1 MLFLHDSSLIATFV
15 TAKDKIVTMSRPIS
29 AETANKVTLH
39 INGGYRY
46 ASTRPRVVN
55 EATGKNTNKSIHWG
69 TVTEDMRF
77 IPNQRY
83 IYASPEE
90 RSKLVFPEGWDLSEI
105 KKLSANRG
113 PGRPPSDEDD
123 KNRLYGATWLLEQIA
138 DKTGIRQDLEEVFD
152 GNKDMVDDIMTLAMF
167 PYMTNFSYSR
177 LSRHQEVYKF
187 PTSRLLTPGDITR
200 LTQGIKEC
208 HRMKLLR
215 LRAGRVG
222 KDELCAVDSTSRSAY
237 GSSLADIRW
246 GHNKEGM
253 PLEQT
258 DEVVVYTLNQH
269 MPIYYRTFPG
279 NIPDS
284 RTMDVITTDI
294 DHADF
299 PDVIFITDRGYMSTK
314 VLEDFILKD
323 RRAIMAVKVNQKIPL
338 EKIRAFGQFG
348 AKPDGMEFDAENK
361 VYCKQ
366 YDIDYE
372 VKTQT
377 GTKKADRLRL
387 NLFFDPTVRGDK
399 VMCAEMKLQGQKKA
413 LEELQ
418 AAGEPAPDADTLRKD
433 YDLLI
438 VEVDEAGKIK
448 SFKPDK
454 EKFDET
460 ILTAGFF
467 ASLTLKLDMTAP
479 QAMDAYQL
487 RDEQEKYYQQMK
499 SEVASDRQRNWSEDG
514 KTGRLFIL
522 FVSLILTSYLRH
534 IWKTTPLKKLFPSS
548 LDIIDEMRSI
558 RCIEHKGHAKKITP
572 FVGGQLEICKVFGFE
587 VPKGCEP
594 GYKSRKA
601 GRKRGRP
608 RKNPEANIV
617 VTK

>member
-1 MLFLHDSSLIATFV
+1 MA
-15 TAKDKIVTMSRPIS
+15 RPIS
-29 AETANKVTLH
+29 ADTANKVTLH

-77 IPNQRY
+77 IPNRRY

-90 RSKLVFPEGWDLSEI
+90 RDKLVFPEDWDLSEI
-105 KKLSANRG
+105 SKLSANRS
-113 PGRPPSDEDD
+113 PGRPTSGEDNR
-123 KNRLYGATWLLEQIA
+123 NRLYGATWLLERIA
-138 DKTGIRQDLEEVFD
+138 EKTGIRQDLEDVFD

-167 PYMTNFSYSR
+167 PYLTNFSYSR
-177 LSRHQEVYKF
+177 LARHQEVYKF

-208 HRMKLLR
+208 HRMKLLK
-215 LRAGRVG
+215 LRARRVG
-222 KDELCAVDSTSRSAY
+222 KNELCAVDSTSRSAY

-258 DEVVVYTLNQH
+258 DEVVVYTLKQH

-314 VLEDFILKD
+314 MLEDFILKD

-361 VYCKQ
+361 VYYKQ

-372 VKTQT
+372 VKTKT

-387 NLFFDPTVRGDK
+387 NLFFDPTLRGER
-399 VMCAEMKLQGQKKA
+399 VMCTEMKLQGQTKA
-413 LEELQ
+413 LEEMQ
-418 AAGEPAPDADTLRKD
+418 AAGEAAPDADTLRKE
-433 YDLLI
+433 YDLLT
-438 VEVDEAGKIK
+438 VKVGKDKRIE
-448 SFKPDK
+448 SFATDK
-454 EKFDET
+454 GKFDEA

-479 QAMDAYQL
+479 EAMDAYQL

-499 SEVASDRQRNWSEDG
+499 SEMASDRQRNWSEDG

-522 FVSLILTSYLRH
+522 FVSLIMSSHLRH
-534 IWKTTPLKKLFPSS
+534 VWKTTTLKKQFPSS
-548 LDIIDEMRSI
+548 LDILDEMRPI
-558 RCIEHKGHAKKITP
+558 RCIEHKGHARKITP
-572 FVGGQLEICKVFGFE
+572 FVGDQLEICKAFEFE

-601 GRKRGRP
+601 GKKRGRP
-608 RKNPEANIV
+608 RKKTEAGII

>member
-1 MLFLHDSSLIATFV
+1 MMLDSDLIATFV
-15 TAKDKIVTMSRPIS
+15 AANKRIVTMARPIS
-29 AETANKVTLH
+29 AATANKVTLH
-39 INGGYRY
+39 VNGGYRY

-77 IPNQRY
+77 IPNLRY

-90 RSKLVFPEGWDLSEI
+90 RGRLVFPEDWDLSEI
-105 KKLSANRG
+105 ENLSANRG
-113 PGRPPSDEDD
+113 PGRPPSGEDD
-123 KNRLYGATWLLEQIA
+123 KNRLYGATWLMEQIA
-138 DKTGIRQDLEEVFD
+138 ERTGIRQDLEKVFE

-177 LSRHQEVYKF
+177 LARHQEVYKF
-187 PTSRLLTPGDITR
+187 PSSRPLTPADITR
-200 LTQGIKEC
+200 LTQGIKES

-215 LRAGRVG
+215 LRAARVG
-222 KDELCAVDSTSRSAY
+222 RGELCAVDSTSRSAY

-258 DEVVVYTLNQH
+258 DEVVVYTLKQH

-294 DHADF
+294 DHAEF
-299 PDVIFITDRGYMSTK
+299 PDVIFITDRGYMSNK
-314 VLEDFILKD
+314 VLENFILKD
-323 RRAIMAVKVNQKIPL
+323 RRAIMAVKVSQKIPL

-361 VYCKQ
+361 VYYKQ
-366 YDIDYE
+366 YDIDDE

-377 GTKKADRLRL
+377 GTKKADRLKL
-387 NLFFDPTVRGDK
+387 NLFFDPTVRGEK
-399 VMCAEMKLQGQKKA
+399 VMSTEMKLQGQKKA
-413 LEELQ
+413 LTEIQ
-418 AAGEPAPDADTLRKD
+418 AAGEQAPDADILRRE
-433 YDLLI
+433 YDLFK
-438 VEVDEAGKIK
+438 VEVDTDGKVRSFTPDEDKFNEAVI
-448 SFKPDK
+448 
-454 EKFDET
+454 
-460 ILTAGFF
+460 TAGFF
-467 ASLTLKLDMTAP
+467 ASMTLRLDMTAP
-479 QAMDAYQL
+479 EAMDAYQL

-499 SEVASDRQRNWSEDG
+499 SEVAADRQRNWSEDG

-522 FVSLILTSYLRH
+522 FVSLIMTSYLRH
-534 IWKTTPLKKLFPSS
+534 VWKTTTLKKQFPSS
-548 LDIIDEMRSI
+548 LDILDEMRSI

-572 FVGGQLEICKVFGFE
+572 FVGDQLDICKAFGFE
-587 VPKGCEP
+587 IPKGCEP
-594 GYKSRKA
+594 GYKSRKV

-608 RKNPEANIV
+608 RNNPEAGII

>member
-1 MLFLHDSSLIATFV
+1 MMLDSDLIATFV
-15 TAKDKIVTMSRPIS
+15 AANKRIVTMARPIS
-29 AETANKVTLH
+29 AATANKVTLH
-39 INGGYRY
+39 VNGGYRY

-77 IPNQRY
+77 IPNLRY

-90 RSKLVFPEGWDLSEI
+90 RGRLVFPEDWDLSEI
-105 KKLSANRG
+105 ENLSANRG
-113 PGRPPSDEDD
+113 PGRPPSGEDD
-123 KNRLYGATWLLEQIA
+123 KNRLYGATWLMEQIA
-138 DKTGIRQDLEEVFD
+138 ERTGIRQDLENVFE

-177 LSRHQEVYKF
+177 LARHQEVYKF
-187 PTSRLLTPGDITR
+187 PSSRPLTPADITR
-200 LTQGIKEC
+200 LTQGIKES

-215 LRAGRVG
+215 LRAARVG
-222 KDELCAVDSTSRSAY
+222 RGELCAVDSTSRSAY

-258 DEVVVYTLNQH
+258 DEVVVYTLKQH

-294 DHADF
+294 DHAEF
-299 PDVIFITDRGYMSTK
+299 PDVIFITDRGYMSNK
-314 VLEDFILKD
+314 VLENFILKD
-323 RRAIMAVKVNQKIPL
+323 RRAIMAVKVSQRIPL

-361 VYCKQ
+361 VYYKQ
-366 YDIDYE
+366 YDIDDE

-377 GTKKADRLRL
+377 GTKKADRLKL
-387 NLFFDPTVRGDK
+387 NLFFDPTVRGEK
-399 VMCAEMKLQGQKKA
+399 VMSTEMKLQGQKKA
-413 LEELQ
+413 LTEIQ
-418 AAGEPAPDADTLRKD
+418 AAGEQAPDADILRRE
-433 YDLLI
+433 YDLFK
-438 VEVDEAGKIK
+438 VEVDTDGKVRSFTPDEDKFNEAVI
-448 SFKPDK
+448 
-454 EKFDET
+454 
-460 ILTAGFF
+460 TAGFF
-467 ASLTLKLDMTAP
+467 ASMTLRLDMTAP
-479 QAMDAYQL
+479 EAMDAYQL

-499 SEVASDRQRNWSEDG
+499 SEVAADRQRNWSEDG

-522 FVSLILTSYLRH
+522 FVSLIMTSYLRH
-534 IWKTTPLKKLFPSS
+534 VWKTTTLKKQFPSS
-548 LDIIDEMRSI
+548 LDILDEMRSI

-572 FVGGQLEICKVFGFE
+572 FVGDQLDICKAFGFE
-587 VPKGCEP
+587 IPKGCEP
-594 GYKSRKA
+594 GYKSRKV

-608 RKNPEANIV
+608 RNNPEAGII

>member
-1 MLFLHDSSLIATFV
+1 MMIESNLIATFV
-15 TAKDKIVTMSRPIS
+15 TANNKIVTMARPIS

-39 INGGYRY
+39 VNGGYRY

-55 EATGKNTNKSIHWG
+55 ETTGKNTNKSIQWG

-90 RSKLVFPEGWDLSEI
+90 RGKLVFPEDWDLSEI
-105 KKLSANRG
+105 KKLSSNRG
-113 PGRPPSDEDD
+113 PGRPPSGEDD
-123 KNRLYGATWLLEQIA
+123 KNRLYGSTWLMEQIA
-138 DKTGIRQDLEEVFD
+138 DRTGIRQDLEDIFD

-177 LSRHQEVYKF
+177 LARHQEVYKF
-187 PTSRLLTPGDITR
+187 PSSRLLTPPDITR
-200 LTQGIKEC
+200 LTQSIKES
-208 HRMKLLR
+208 HRMKLLK
-215 LRAGRVG
+215 LRAARVG
-222 KDELCAVDSTSRSAY
+222 RDELCAVDSTSRSAY

-258 DEVVVYTLNQH
+258 DEVVVYTLKQH

-294 DHADF
+294 DHAEF
-299 PDVIFITDRGYMSTK
+299 PDVIFVTDRGYMSNK
-314 VLEDFILKD
+314 VLESFILTD
-323 RRAIMAVKVNQKIPL
+323 RRAIMAVKVSQKIPL

-361 VYCKQ
+361 VYYKQ
-366 YDIDYE
+366 YGIDYE
-372 VKTQT
+372 VRTQT
-377 GTKKADRLRL
+377 GTKKADRLKL
-387 NLFFDPTVRGDK
+387 NLFFDPTVRGEK
-399 VMCAEMKLQGQKKA
+399 VMSTEMKLQGQKKA
-413 LEELQ
+413 LTEIQ
-418 AAGEPAPDADTLRKD
+418 AAGELAPDADILRKE
-433 YDLLI
+433 YDLFK
-438 VEVDEAGKIK
+438 VEVDTDGKIK
-448 SFKPDK
+448 SFTPD
-454 EKFDET
+454 EDKFNEA

-467 ASLTLKLDMTAP
+467 ASMTLKLDMTAP
-479 QAMDAYQL
+479 EAMDAYQL

-522 FVSLILTSYLRH
+522 FVSLIMTSYLRH
-534 IWKTTPLKKLFPSS
+534 VWKTTTLKKQFPSS
-548 LDIIDEMRSI
+548 LDILDEMRSI
-558 RCIEHKGHAKKITP
+558 RCVEHKGHAKKVTP
-572 FVGGQLEICKVFGFE
+572 FVGDQLDICKAFGFE

-594 GYKSRKA
+594 GYKSKKV

-608 RKNPEANIV
+608 RKNPEAGVI

>member
-1 MLFLHDSSLIATFV
+1 MLDSDLIATFV
-15 TAKDKIVTMSRPIS
+15 AANKRIVTMARPIS
-29 AETANKVTLH
+29 AATANKVTLH
-39 INGGYRY
+39 VNGGYRY

-77 IPNQRY
+77 IPNLRY

-90 RSKLVFPEGWDLSEI
+90 RGRLVFPEDWDLSEI
-105 KKLSANRG
+105 ENLSANRG
-113 PGRPPSDEDD
+113 PGRPPSGEDD
-123 KNRLYGATWLLEQIA
+123 KNRLYGATWLMEQIA
-138 DKTGIRQDLEEVFD
+138 ERTGIRQDLEKVFE

-177 LSRHQEVYKF
+177 LARHQEVYKF
-187 PTSRLLTPGDITR
+187 PSSRPLTPADITR
-200 LTQGIKEC
+200 LTQGIKES

-215 LRAGRVG
+215 LRAARVG
-222 KDELCAVDSTSRSAY
+222 RGELCAVDSTSRSAY

-258 DEVVVYTLNQH
+258 DEVVVYTLKQH

-294 DHADF
+294 DHAEF
-299 PDVIFITDRGYMSTK
+299 PDVIFITDRGYMSNK
-314 VLEDFILKD
+314 VLENFILKD
-323 RRAIMAVKVNQKIPL
+323 RRAIMAVKVSQKIPL

-361 VYCKQ
+361 VYYKQ
-366 YDIDYE
+366 YDIDDE

-377 GTKKADRLRL
+377 GTKKADRLKL
-387 NLFFDPTVRGDK
+387 NLFFDPTVRGEK
-399 VMCAEMKLQGQKKA
+399 VMSTEMKLQGQKKA
-413 LEELQ
+413 LTEIQ
-418 AAGEPAPDADTLRKD
+418 AAGEQAPDADILRRE
-433 YDLLI
+433 YDLFK
-438 VEVDEAGKIK
+438 VEVDTDGKVRSFTPDEDKFNEAVI
-448 SFKPDK
+448 
-454 EKFDET
+454 
-460 ILTAGFF
+460 TAGFF
-467 ASLTLKLDMTAP
+467 ASMTLRLDMTAP
-479 QAMDAYQL
+479 EAMDAYQL

-499 SEVASDRQRNWSEDG
+499 SEVAADRQRNWSEDG

-522 FVSLILTSYLRH
+522 FVSLIMTSYLRH
-534 IWKTTPLKKLFPSS
+534 VWKTTTLKKQFPSS
-548 LDIIDEMRSI
+548 LDILDEMRSI

-572 FVGGQLEICKVFGFE
+572 FVGDQLDICKAFGFE
-587 VPKGCEP
+587 IPKGCEP
-594 GYKSRKA
+594 GYKSRKV

-608 RKNPEANIV
+608 RNNPEAGII

>member
-1 MLFLHDSSLIATFV
+1 MISGSNLIATFV
-15 TAKDKIVTMSRPIS
+15 TAKNKFVTMSRPIN

-46 ASTRPRVVN
+46 ASTRPRVAN

-77 IPNQRY
+77 IPNRRY

-90 RSKLVFPEGWDLSEI
+90 RGKLVFPEGWDLSEI
-105 KKLSANRG
+105 KKLTSNRG
-113 PGRPPSDEDD
+113 PGRPPSGEED
-123 KNRLYGATWLLEQIA
+123 KNRLYGATWLMERIA
-138 DKTGIRQDLEEVFD
+138 DRAGIRRDLDEVFD

-167 PYMTNFSYSR
+167 PYLTNFSYSR
-177 LSRHQEVYKF
+177 LARHQEVYKF
-187 PTSRLLTPGDITR
+187 PSSRPLTPPDITR
-200 LTQGIKEC
+200 LTQGIKES
-208 HRMKLLR
+208 HRMSLLK
-215 LRAGRVG
+215 LRAARVG
-222 KDELCAVDSTSRSAY
+222 RDELCAVDSTSRSAY

-258 DEVVVYTLNQH
+258 DEVVVYSLEQH

-294 DHADF
+294 DHAGF
-299 PDVIFITDRGYMSTK
+299 PDVIYITDRGYMSTK
-314 VLEDFILKD
+314 VLEAFILKD

-348 AKPDGMEFDAENK
+348 AKPEGMEFDAENK
-361 VYCKQ
+361 VYYKQ

-377 GTKKADRLRL
+377 GTKKADRLKL
-387 NLFFDPTVRGDK
+387 NLFFDPTVRGEK
-399 VMCAEMKLQGQKKA
+399 IMSTEMRLQGQRVA
-413 LEELQ
+413 LADMQ
-418 AAGEPAPDADTLRKD
+418 AAGEPAPDADILRRE
-433 YDLLI
+433 YDLLK
-438 VEVDEAGKIK
+438 VEVGTDGKIE
-448 SFKPDK
+448 SFAPD
-454 EKFDET
+454 EDKFNET

-467 ASLTLKLDMTAP
+467 ASMTLKLDMTAP
-479 QAMDAYQL
+479 EAMDAYQL

-499 SEVASDRQRNWSEDG
+499 SEVASGRQRNWSEDG

-522 FVSLILTSYLRH
+522 FVSLIMASYLRH
-534 IWKTTPLKKLFPSS
+534 VWKTTALKKQFPSS
-548 LDIIDEMRSI
+548 LDILDEMRSI

-572 FVGGQLEICKVFGFE
+572 FVGVQLDICKAFGFE

-594 GYKSRKA
+594 GYKSIKV

-608 RKNPEANIV
+608 RKNPEA
-617 VTK
+617 

>member
-1 MLFLHDSSLIATFV
+1 MHASILIATFV
-15 TAKDKIVTMSRPIS
+15 TAKHRIVTMARPIS
-29 AETANKVTLH
+29 SETANKVALH

-77 IPNQRY
+77 IPNHRF

-105 KKLSANRG
+105 RKLSANRG
-113 PGRPPSDEDD
+113 AGRPTSGEDD
-123 KNRLYGATWLLEQIA
+123 RNRLYGATWLLERIA
-138 DKTGIRQDLEEVFD
+138 EKTGIRKDLDEVFD
-152 GNKDMVDDIMTLAMF
+152 GNKDMVDDIMALAMF
-167 PYMTNFSYSR
+167 PYITNFSYSR
-177 LSRHQEVYKF
+177 LARHQEVYKF

-208 HRMKLLR
+208 HRMKLLK

-222 KDELCAVDSTSRSAY
+222 KDELCAVDFTSRSAY
-237 GSSLADIRW
+237 GNSLAYIRW

-269 MPIYYRTFPG
+269 MPIYYRTFPS

-314 VLEDFILKD
+314 VLEGFILKD
-323 RRAIMAVKVNQKIPL
+323 RRAIMAVKVNQRIPL

-361 VYCKQ
+361 VYYKQ

-372 VKTQT
+372 VKTQA
-377 GTKKADRLRL
+377 GTRKADRLKL
-387 NLFFDPTVRGDK
+387 NLFFDPTARGEK
-399 VMCAEMKLQGQKKA
+399 VMRTEMKLQGQKKA
-413 LEELQ
+413 MEEIQ
-418 AAGEPAPDADTLRKD
+418 AASEAAPDADTLRKE
-433 YDLLI
+433 YDLLT
-438 VEVDEAGKIK
+438 VKVGKDGRIE
-448 SFKPDK
+448 SFMPDR
-454 EKFDET
+454 EKFDEA

-467 ASLTLKLDMTAP
+467 ASLTLKIDMSAP
-479 QAMDAYQL
+479 EAMDAYQL

-499 SEVASDRQRNWSEDG
+499 SEIASDRQRNWSEDG

-522 FVSLILTSYLRH
+522 FVSRIMSSHLRH
-534 IWKTTPLKKLFPSS
+534 VWKTTTLKKLFPSS
-548 LDIIDEMRSI
+548 LNILDEMRPI
-558 RCIEHKGHAKKITP
+558 RCIEHKGHARKITP
-572 FVGGQLEICKVFGFE
+572 FVGNQLEICKALE
-587 VPKGCEP
+587 LDVPKGCEP
-594 GYKSRKA
+594 NYKSIKV

-608 RKNPEANIV
+608 RKNP
-617 VTK
+617 

>member
-1 MLFLHDSSLIATFV
+1 MMIESNLIATFV
-15 TAKDKIVTMSRPIS
+15 TANNKIVTMARPIS

-39 INGGYRY
+39 VNGGYRY

-55 EATGKNTNKSIHWG
+55 ETTGKNTNKSIHWG
-69 TVTEDMRF
+69 SVTEDMRF

-90 RSKLVFPEGWDLSEI
+90 RGKLVFPEDWDLSEI
-105 KKLSANRG
+105 KKLSSNRG
-113 PGRPPSDEDD
+113 PGRPPSGEDD
-123 KNRLYGATWLLEQIA
+123 KNRLYGSTWLMEQIA
-138 DKTGIRQDLEEVFD
+138 DRTGIRQDLEDIFD

-177 LSRHQEVYKF
+177 LARHQEVYKF
-187 PTSRLLTPGDITR
+187 PSSRLLTPPDITR
-200 LTQGIKEC
+200 LTQSIKES
-208 HRMKLLR
+208 HRMKLLK
-215 LRAGRVG
+215 LRAARVG
-222 KDELCAVDSTSRSAY
+222 RDELCAVDSTSRSAY

-258 DEVVVYTLNQH
+258 DEVVVYTLKQH

-294 DHADF
+294 DHAEF
-299 PDVIFITDRGYMSTK
+299 PDVIFVTDRGYMSNK
-314 VLEDFILKD
+314 VLESFILKD
-323 RRAIMAVKVNQKIPL
+323 RRAIMAVKVSQKIPL

-361 VYCKQ
+361 VYYKQ
-366 YDIDYE
+366 YGIDYE
-372 VKTQT
+372 VRTQT
-377 GTKKADRLRL
+377 GTKKADRLKL
-387 NLFFDPTVRGDK
+387 NLFFDPTVRGEK
-399 VMCAEMKLQGQKKA
+399 VMSTEMKLQGQKKA
-413 LEELQ
+413 LTEIQ
-418 AAGEPAPDADTLRKD
+418 AAGELAPNADILRKE
-433 YDLLI
+433 YDLFK
-438 VEVDEAGKIK
+438 VEVDTDGKIK
-448 SFKPDK
+448 SFTPD
-454 EKFDET
+454 EDKFNEA

-467 ASLTLKLDMTAP
+467 ASMTLKLDMTAP
-479 QAMDAYQL
+479 EAMDAYQL

-522 FVSLILTSYLRH
+522 FVSLIMTSYLRH
-534 IWKTTPLKKLFPSS
+534 VWKTTTLKKRFPSS
-548 LDIIDEMRSI
+548 LDILDEMRSI
-558 RCIEHKGHAKKITP
+558 RCVEHKGHAKKVTP
-572 FVGGQLEICKVFGFE
+572 FVGDQLDICKAFGFE

-594 GYKSRKA
+594 GYKSKKV

-608 RKNPEANIV
+608 RKNPEAGVI

>member
-1 MLFLHDSSLIATFV
+1 MLSLHNSNLIATFV
-15 TAKDKIVTMSRPIS
+15 TVKQKNVTMSRPIN

-69 TVTEDMRF
+69 TVTEEMRF
-77 IPNQRY
+77 IPNRRY

-90 RSKLVFPEGWDLSEI
+90 RAKLVFPEDWDLSEI
-105 KKLSANRG
+105 KKLSTNRG

-123 KNRLYGATWLLEQIA
+123 KNRLYGATWLLDRIA
-138 DKTGIRQDLEEVFD
+138 DTTGIRQDLEEVFD
-152 GNKDMVDDIMTLAMF
+152 GNKDMVDDIMTLSMF
-167 PYMTNFSYSR
+167 PYITNFSYSR
-177 LSRHQEVYKF
+177 LARHQEVYKF
-187 PTSRLLTPGDITR
+187 PASRLLTPGDITR
-200 LTQGIKEC
+200 LTQRITEC
-208 HRMKLLR
+208 HRMKLLK
-215 LRAGRVG
+215 LRAARVS

-258 DEVVVYTLNQH
+258 DEVVVYTLRQH

-284 RTMDVITTDI
+284 RTMDIITTDI
-294 DHADF
+294 DHANF
-299 PDVIFITDRGYMSTK
+299 PDVIFITDRGYMSCK

-323 RRAIMAVKVNQKIPL
+323 RRAIMAIKINQRIPL

-348 AKPDGMEFDAENK
+348 ARPDEMEFDEENK
-361 VYCKQ
+361 VYYKQ
-366 YDIDYE
+366 YDVDYK
-372 VKTQT
+372 VKTRT
-377 GTKKADRLRL
+377 GTKQADRLKL
-387 NLFFDPTVRGDK
+387 NLFFDPAVRGEK
-399 VMCAEMKLQGQKKA
+399 VVCTEIKLRGQKKS
-413 LEELQ
+413 LEEIQ
-418 AAGEPAPDADTLRKD
+418 AAGEPAPDADTLRKE
-433 YDLLI
+433 YDLII
-438 VEVDEAGKIK
+438 VEVDKDGKIK
-448 SFKPDK
+448 SFTPDM
-454 EKFDET
+454 EKFEET

-467 ASLTLKLDMTAP
+467 ASLTLRLDMTAP
-479 QAMDAYQL
+479 EAMDAYQL
-487 RDEQEKYYQQMK
+487 RDEQEKYFQQMK

-522 FVSLILTSYLRH
+522 FVSLIMTSYLRH
-534 IWKTTPLKKLFPSS
+534 IWKTTQLKKKFSSS
-548 LDIIDEMRSI
+548 LDILDEMRSI
-558 RCIEHKGHAKKITP
+558 RCIEHEGHAKKITP
-572 FVGGQLEICKVFGFE
+572 FVGDQLEICKAFGFE

-608 RKNPEANIV
+608 RKNPEAEII

>member
-1 MLFLHDSSLIATFV
+1 MLLIANSNLIATFV
-15 TAKDKIVTMSRPIS
+15 TAKHKTVTMARPIS
-29 AETANKVTLH
+29 ADTANKVTLH
-39 INGGYRY
+39 VNGGYRY

-55 EATGKNTNKSIHWG
+55 VATGKNTNKSIHWG
-69 TVTEDMRF
+69 TVTEDLRF
-77 IPNQRY
+77 IPNRRY
-83 IYASPEE
+83 IYAPLEE
-90 RSKLVFPEGWDLSEI
+90 RSKLVFPEDWDLSEI

-113 PGRPPSDEDD
+113 PGRPPSGEDD
-123 KNRLYGATWLLEQIA
+123 KNRLYGATWLMEQIA
-138 DKTGIRQDLEEVFD
+138 ERTGIRRDLEDVFD

-167 PYMTNFSYSR
+167 PYMTNLSYSR

-187 PTSRLLTPGDITR
+187 PSSRPLTPPDITR
-200 LTQGIKEC
+200 LTQSIKER
-208 HRMKLLR
+208 HRMKLLK
-215 LRAGRVG
+215 LRAARVG
-222 KDELCAVDSTSRSAY
+222 RDELCAVDSTSRSAY

-258 DEVVVYTLNQH
+258 DEVVVYTLKQH

-294 DHADF
+294 DHAEF

-323 RRAIMAVKVNQKIPL
+323 RRAIMAVKTNQRIPL
-338 EKIRAFGQFG
+338 EKICAFGQFG

-361 VYCKQ
+361 VYYKQ

-372 VKTQT
+372 IKTRV
-377 GTKKADRLRL
+377 GAKKADRLRL
-387 NLFFDPTVRGDK
+387 NLFFDPATRGEK
-399 VMCAEMKLQGQKKA
+399 VMCTEMRLQGQKKA
-413 LEELQ
+413 LEEIQ
-418 AAGEPAPDADTLRKD
+418 AAGEPAPDADILRKE
-433 YDLLI
+433 YNLLT
-438 VEVDEAGKIK
+438 VEVGKDGKIK
-448 SFKPDK
+448 SFAPDK
-454 EKFDET
+454 EKFGED

-467 ASLTLKLDMTAP
+467 AILTLKLDMTAP
-479 QAMDAYQL
+479 ETMDAYQL

-522 FVSLILTSYLRH
+522 FVSLIMTSYLRH
-534 IWKTTPLKKLFPSS
+534 IWKTTQLKKLFPSS
-548 LDIIDEMRSI
+548 LDILDEMRSI
-558 RCIEHKGHAKKITP
+558 RCIEHEGHAKKITP
-572 FVGGQLEICKVFGFE
+572 FVGNQLEICEAFGFE
-587 VPKGCEP
+587 VPKGCKP
-594 GYKSRKA
+594 GYKSKKV

-608 RKNPEANIV
+608 RKNPEA
-617 VTK
+617 